1 MADKITNY
9 KCPACT
15 GPLHFVG
22 ASGKLE
28 CDYCGSSY
36 SVEEIEALYQEKDKQ
51 AAQAAAK
58 AEQKAAT
65 QSDEGE
71 WTQPEG
77 ADWAEPGMKSYTCPS
92 CGAELICDETTAA
105 TSCPYCGNTT
115 IVPGQLSGMQKPDYI
130 IPFKLSKEDAIAAL
144 KNHYKKKP
152 LLPKIFSAQNHIEE
166 IQGVYVPFWLFNG
179 SADADIRYNCTRS
192 MTHREG
198 DYDVTDTQHFMVR
211 RAGTVKF
218 EKIPVDA
225 SSKMPDENMDSIEP
239 FDYKEL
245 KAFSNAYLPGFLA
258 DKYDVSVDDCAPR
271 ADARCK
277 SSCESA
283 LRSSVTGYSTCVP
296 EEENIHI
303 RRGKVQYAML
313 PVWMLH
319 TKWNGRDYLFSMNG
333 QTGKLTGDLPVLGVF
348 CRNCGRTGGSSVCA
362 AVCIVREK
370 RDEKT
375 TSLSDCSAGAAARPV
390 RERLGLRFCACV

>member
-1 MADKITNY
+1 
-9 KCPACT
+9 
-15 GPLHFVG
+15 
-22 ASGKLE
+22 
-28 CDYCGSSY
+28 
-36 SVEEIEALYQEKDKQ
+36 
-51 AAQAAAK
+51 
-58 AEQKAAT
+58 
-65 QSDEGE
+65 
-71 WTQPEG
+71 
-77 ADWAEPGMKSYTCPS
+77 MKSYTCPS

-239 FDYKEL
+239 FDYKQL
-245 KAFSNAYLPGFLA
+245 TSFDMAYLTGYLA
-258 DKYDVSVDDCAPR
+258 DKYDVPSENGEPRVRQRVDAAMDDR
-271 ADARCK
+271 LQ
-277 SSCESA
+277 STFVGY
-283 LRSSVTGYSTCVP
+283 SSVVP
-296 EEENIHI
+296 TSRQLNIKHNKA
-303 RRGKVQYAML
+303 RYVFF
-313 PVWMLH
+313 PVWILN
-319 TKWNGRDYLFSMNG
+319 TKYKDKIYTFAMNG
-333 QTGKLTGDLPVLGVF
+333 QTGKMTGAFPICPKKTAAWFAGVTA
-348 CRNCGRTGGSSVCA
+348 GVA
-362 AVCIVREK
+362 LLA
-370 RDEKT
+370 
-375 TSLSDCSAGAAARPV
+375 SLV
-390 RERLGLRFCACV
+390 QLLML

>member
-1 MADKITNY
+1 MADQITNY

-22 ASGKLE
+22 ASGRLE
-28 CDYCGSSY
+28 CEYCGSSY
-36 SVEEIEALYQEKDKQ
+36 SVEEIEALYEKKDE
-51 AAQAAAK
+51 QAAAAAER
-58 AEQKAAT
+58 AEQTAA
-65 QSDEGE
+65 QQDEGE
-71 WTQPEG
+71 WAQPEG
-77 ADWAEPGMKSYTCPS
+77 ADWTEPGMKSYSCPS

-115 IVPGQLSGMQKPDYI
+115 IVPGQLSGARKPDYI

-144 KNHYKKKP
+144 KNHYRKKP
-152 LLPKIFSAQNHIEE
+152 LLPKVFSAQNHIEQ

-179 SADADIRYNCTRS
+179 SADADISYKCTRS

-198 DYDVTDTQHFMVR
+198 DYDVTDTQHFMVH
-211 RAGTVKF
+211 RAGTVEF

-239 FDYKEL
+239 FDYREL

-271 ADARCK
+271 ADERCR

-283 LRSSVTGYSTCVP
+283 MRSSVTGYTTCVP
-296 EEENIHI
+296 ETQNVRI

-319 TKWNGRDYLFSMNG
+319 TKWNGKDYLFSMNG
-333 QTGKLTGDLPVLGVF
+333 QTGKLTGDLPVSW
-348 CRNCGRTGGSSVCA
+348 GRFWAYFGGIAGGLA
-362 AVCIVREK
+362 AVLAV
-370 RDEKT
+370 
-375 TSLSDCSAGAAARPV
+375 LLFA
-390 RERLGLRFCACV
+390 L

>member
-225 SSKMPDENMDSIEP
+225 SSKMPDETWIPLSRLITRNSRP
-239 FDYKEL
+239 F
-245 KAFSNAYLPGFLA
+245 PMRI
-258 DKYDVSVDDCAPR
+258 C
-271 ADARCK
+271 
-277 SSCESA
+277 
-283 LRSSVTGYSTCVP
+283 
-296 EEENIHI
+296 
-303 RRGKVQYAML
+303 
-313 PVWMLH
+313 PVFWLINTM
-319 TKWNGRDYLFSMNG
+319 
-333 QTGKLTGDLPVLGVF
+333 
-348 CRNCGRTGGSSVCA
+348 
-362 AVCIVREK
+362 
-370 RDEKT
+370 
-375 TSLSDCSAGAAARPV
+375 
-390 RERLGLRFCACV
+390 